1 MKKALVFLIALG
13 TMSTAVFAK
22 DIKITGEKC
31 PLTVITDRAA
41 YEAGLNQPGGAV
53 EVNPETESL

>member
-1 MKKALVFLIALG
+1 MNKALVLLIAIG
-13 TMSTAVFAK
+13 AMSTSVFAK

-41 YEAGLNQPGGAV
+41 
-53 EVNPETESL
+53 